1 MRYSIIVIVLFVCS
15 FLVSCSE
22 EKSKRDRKG
31 HSCNLLTE
39 RHPQTKHISETIFSP
54 QKKREMKEQ
63 KLG

>member
-1 MRYSIIVIVLFVCS
+1 MRYSIIAAFLFVCF

-22 EKSKRDRKG
+22 EKSKREWKG
-31 HSCNLLTE
+31 RSCNLLTE
-39 RHPQTKHISETIFSP
+39 RRPQTKHISETIFSP